1 MSDLSYLFECE
12 VFFVVVYISML
23 NVGCDCPLFSGHHG
37 QKQKRKKLII
47 YHSLYIYI

>member
-23 NVGCDCPLFSGHHG
+23 NVGLSAFLRSPRTVKNKNGKS
-37 QKQKRKKLII
+37 
-47 YHSLYIYI
+47 